1 MIKIIKE
8 IMNFIRE
15 KYKNIWWFVFLL
27 FFSPTLIRASYL
39 KWELKEN
46 KDDVRDLIKNRNSL
60 YLTIT
65 VLLAFIL
72 WILEDNIDKNCLK
85 WLAIS
90 VGYYAFSRV
99 NEIFIS
105 FIEDA
110 SSHLKYEE
118 RSSTLKY
125 HERIP
130 LAMKS
135 YLELIIL
142 YGVIA
147 YALQLFQKTMFCCGG
162 FNCELD
168 VWKTIYYSGVTIT
181 TLGYGDITPNHF
193 ITELMAVYEV
203 ANGFSLIIVSF
214 TVYVARSIS
223 DQEHK
228 KF

>member
-1 MIKIIKE
+1 
-8 IMNFIRE
+8 MNFIRE
-15 KYKNIWWFVFLL
+15 KYKNIWWFVLFLL
-27 FFSPTLIRASYL
+27 FSPTLIRASYL
-39 KWELKEN
+39 KWKLKEN
-46 KDDVRDLIKNRNSL
+46 KDDVRDLIKSRNSL

-65 VLLAFIL
+65 VLLAVIL
-72 WILEDNIDKNCLK
+72 WILEDNIDKNCLR
-85 WLAIS
+85 WLAIGM
-90 VGYYAFSRV
+90 GYYAFSRV

-105 FIEDA
+105 FIKDA

-147 YALQLFQKTMFCCGG
+147 YALQLFQITMFCCDD
-162 FNCELD
+162 FHCQLD
-168 VWKTIYYSGVTIT
+168 LWKAIYYSGVTIT

-193 ITELMAVYEV
+193 IAELMAIYEV
-203 ANGFSLIIVSF
+203 VNGFSLIIVSF